1 MSESKLTR
9 DFPSNSDKSKREQIS
24 VEPQKTPELPKC
36 NPIARGTK
44 TKKSFL
50 SGFLGEGAKDI
61 GSFVINDILIPAAK
75 STLYEII
82 TGGASMSLFG
92 ERRKGN
98 NPTYRDGG
106 RTYISYNNCSNPNA
120 NNNAPRDLSRTARAR
135 HDFDDVGF
143 DSKLEAEEVL
153 SALVDQ
159 IIDYDAATVA
169 NFYELSG
176 IDSNF
181 TDRKYGWTNL
191 REAYVERSRN
201 KYIIVF
207 PQTKPLD

>member
-1 MSESKLTR
+1 MAESKLTR
-9 DFPSNSDKSKREQIS
+9 DFPSNSDKSKREQAS
-24 VEPQKTPELPKC
+24 VEKQKAPELPKC
-36 NPIARGTK
+36 SPVARGTK

-50 SGFLGEGAKDI
+50 SSFLGEGIKDVGGFI
-61 GSFVINDILIPAAK
+61 LNDILIPAAK

-98 NPTYRDGG
+98 NPSYRDGG
-106 RTYISYNNCSNPNA
+106 RTYISYNNCSNA
-120 NNNAPRDLSRTARAR
+120 NNAPRDLSRTARAR
-135 HDFDDVGF
+135 HDFDDIGF
-143 DSKLEAEEVL
+143 DSKFEAEEVL

-159 IIDYDAATVA
+159 VIEYQSATVA

-176 IDSNF
+176 IESNF

-201 KYIIVF
+201 KYVIVF
-207 PQTKPLD
+207 PQAKPLD